1 MLISTCSTT
10 LSLGTRLENEVLIA
24 KCHSKARVSLCR
36 YAQNFV
42 RFEEFWG
49 VEFLHH
55 SYQKLRRAYVNYIE
69 ITIKTMADA
78 DGNISTLRLPTKS
91 IDGANESQ

>member
-49 VEFLHH
+49 GEFLHH

-69 ITIKTMADA
+69 IIVKAIADA
-78 DGNISTLRLPTKS
+78 DNNISAARRPTPTM
-91 IDGANESQ
+91 NTFTER